1 MSAIIDTLMSIIF
14 DSLPL
19 FHMIIISLIM
29 VKALHFNIHRSHS
42 WKLYQWVHF
51 DVVELRHSSSRK
63 GLSSKKMQNKMTR
76 IIFVLALIDGI
87 FSLLQVLISSNA
99 N

>member
-51 DVVELRHSSSRK
+51 DIVELRHSSSRK
-63 GLSSKKMQNKMTR
+63 GLSSMIIQYNMTR

-87 FSLLQVLISSNA
+87 FSLLQVLISYNA

>member
-1 MSAIIDTLMSIIF
+1 MNTIIDTLMSIIF

-29 VKALHFNIHRSHS
+29 VKALHFNIHRSNS

-63 GLSSKKMQNKMTR
+63 GLSSKKTQNKMTR
-76 IIFVLALIDGI
+76 IIIVLAVIDGI
-87 FSLLQVLISSNA
+87 FSLLQVMIISNA